1 MKIQI
6 QSVNF
11 SMDKKLGNFIEDK
24 VGGLEKFYDR
34 IIGAEVFLK
43 TQNTSDKENKITE
56 IKLNVPGDDF
66 IVKKTEKTFEEG
78 VSLATDSL
86 RRSLVKLKDK
96 QRSH

>member
-1 MKIQI
+1 
-6 QSVNF
+6 
-11 SMDKKLGNFIEDK
+11 MDKKLGNFIEDK